1 MKPINE
7 VNQPQ
12 GLQEALYKYPS
23 RACWQGQ
30 LHFAP
35 CCQEMEEMCDN
46 EKDQPE
52 DRHTFFN
59 CTCLLYPCQVESH
72 STEASRAEAQT
83 LAQRLCCVLAPVTVK
98 IFKSQQNLLAS
109 FYKCHVLMFC
119 QKLYPGH
126 LLKLVLKACW
136 HDFGWSVKAV
146 RPVAKRPK
154 ARLTVNLLVQPFK
167 K

>member
-1 MKPINE
+1 MRSISLKDCRRHFTNILAGHADK
-7 VNQPQ
+7 VN
-12 GLQEALYKYPS
+12 
-23 RACWQGQ
+23 CT
-30 LHFAP
+30 FAP

-109 FYKCHVLMFC
+109 FCKCHVLMFC

-126 LLKLVLKACW
+126 LLKLVLKAC
-136 HDFGWSVKAV
+136 
-146 RPVAKRPK
+146 
-154 ARLTVNLLVQPFK
+154 
-167 K
+167 